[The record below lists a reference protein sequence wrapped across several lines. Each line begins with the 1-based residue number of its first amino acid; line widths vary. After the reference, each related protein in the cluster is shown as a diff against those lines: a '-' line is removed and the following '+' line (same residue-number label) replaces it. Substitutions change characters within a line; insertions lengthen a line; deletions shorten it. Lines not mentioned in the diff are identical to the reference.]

1 MGQLGDDENISQKP
15 ERANFKLVSFTCDT
29 LNIELQMN
37 GKRLNSTDLKTAS
50 RKAMEVVPP
59 STGDLDIVIRASNS
73 PKDGLFSVLTG
84 SSMPIKNCTFGVTGR
99 NNTGSSTGAEAGIGV
114 GAVAALLG
122 LGDIGFMAH
131 KYLLAGGITTAAPVG
146 GNTTVPTVVNG
157 ESIGYQPGGEKLG
170 PQTTSTAIP
179 PNDTGFEGTM
189 ADQPV
194 PPTGGEMPPP
204 SAPYSALPR
213 FVPPLM
219 PPMSPNNAADQ
230 PTTSLNSCQ
239 QQPGQENQY

>member
-1 MGQLGDDENISQKP
+1 LQKK
-15 ERANFKLVSFTCDT
+15 ERANFKLVSSTGDT
-29 LNIELQMN
+29 LKVESQMN
-37 GKRLNSTDLKTAS
+37 GKRLNSTDSKTTS
-50 RKAMEVVPP
+50 GKAMEVVPP
-59 STGDLDIVIRASNS
+59 STGDLDTIIRASNS

-84 SSMPIKNCTFGVTGR
+84 SSMPIKNCTVGVTGR
-99 NNTGSSTGAEAGIGV
+99 NNTGLPTGAKAWNGV
-114 GAVAALLG
+114 GAMAALLG
-122 LGDIGFMAH
+122 LGDVGFMAH

-146 GNTTVPTVVNG
+146 GNTTAPTVVNG
-157 ESIGYQPGGEKLG
+157 ESIGYQPGGEKIGL
-170 PQTTSTAIP
+170 QTTSTAIP
-179 PNDTGFEGTM
+179 PNNTGLEGTM

-230 PTTSLNSCQ
+230 PTTSHNSYQ
-239 QQPGQENQY
+239 QHPGEGNQY